1 MTGFDVAIQRNSHRS
16 SESQIRTKLN
26 LADIVKFPFSS
37 SKCGYHRFA
46 LFLEA
51 YDDKFW
57 ILSECLYCL
66 CSFVMKW
73 SWRLKR
79 KSTPIQQVI
88 KEARSVDTG
97 NILSCI
103 SNYVTNWTRKVTT
116 QHTLRHFHLRTIHV
130 SLAQL
135 AQFFKARKPNSNMS
149 NFLCH
154 SVNTNISSWTTCTT
168 SPMNQGEHRP
178 RITFFRSL

>member
-1 MTGFDVAIQRNSHRS
+1 MPPHMTGFDVAIQRNSHRP
-16 SESQIRTKLN
+16 SESQIKTKLN
-26 LADIVKFPFSS
+26 LADIVKFPFKS

-51 YDDKFW
+51 YDDEFW
-57 ILSECLYCL
+57 ILNECLYCHSFDSTPSQRGCCQDELRL

-73 SWRLKR
+73 SWRLTR
-79 KSTPIQQVI
+79 QSTPIQQVI

-103 SNYVTNWTRKVTT
+103 SNYVTNWTRKVTA

-130 SLAQL
+130 SLIQL
-135 AQFFKARKPNSNMS
+135 AQFFKARKPNSNMN

-154 SVNTNISSWTTCTT
+154 SVNTNISS
-168 SPMNQGEHRP
+168 
-178 RITFFRSL
+178 